1 MLEKEVLSTI
11 KKYNMIKEGDKVVI
25 GVSGGPDSITLLNVL
40 NKFKEK
46 LNIKIYVAHINHS
59 IRKEADEETEYVREF
74 CKKIG
79 VEFFFKKID
88 VEQEAKKLKIGT
100 EEAGRNIRYAFFE
113 EVAKKVGANKI
124 ATAHNSN
131 DNAETVLMNIIRGTS
146 ISGLKGIEKMRDN
159 KFIRPLIETTRDK
172 IEEYCKI
179 EKLNP
184 RYDKSNKENVY
195 TRNKVRNLLIPYI
208 QKEFNPNIIEG
219 INRLSNIATEEER
232 FLNSLVEEEYKRIL
246 IKERRES
253 NKKKGKDF
261 LLETENKLVEETVQ
275 NNNEE
280 KRNIYERKEEIN
292 NEEIRAILNLKEF
305 NKLDNVIKSRLILY
319 TISNLYGTAVG
330 IEKIHIDDIIKL
342 CNNNI
347 GNKYL
352 TPRKGIKIY
361 VKKGKIFFLSNSSF
375 RRQ

>member
-179 EKLNP
+179 ENLNP

-219 INRLSNIATEEER
+219 INRLSNIAEEEER

-261 LLETENKLVEETVQ
+261 LLETENKSVEETVQ

-280 KRNIYERKEEIN
+280 KRNIYEGKEEIN

-352 TPRKGIKIY
+352 TPRKEIKIY